1 MDLIEISKDINEKA
15 CDYKIGQL
23 QIFRARIKNL
33 RKVKSYSIFPDT
45 PINENWTFHIGGRT
59 ELQFNI
65 GIEDEE
71 LRYGIAFSLQ
81 PSRNMPNPE
90 MLYPK
95 IRRLNCVIRSNPE
108 IFTEYSMWCWY
119 NGERTPTYKVREI
132 KEEEIFS
139 GNFIFIGKKQKSII

>member
-1 MDLIEISKDINEKA
+1 
-15 CDYKIGQL
+15 
-23 QIFRARIKNL
+23 
-33 RKVKSYSIFPDT
+33 
-45 PINENWTFHIGGRT
+45 
-59 ELQFNI
+59 
-65 GIEDEE
+65 
-71 LRYGIAFSLQ
+71 
-81 PSRNMPNPE
+81 

-139 GNFIFIGKKQKSII
+139 GNFIFIGKKTEEYNLERIMKDFDILYDVYQEVESENPLLENLQESAKGFEFKKSNYKLPTSRNYSTLQKEIDIVIRHSILQEKLVLELEKEYGSAS